1 MSSFLLSTFSSSSCS
16 LTVSSLLFE
25 SSFSL
30 ELLELSHPS
39 LISFKSTGTFSE
51 LVLGNEGEPTV
62 VAAVATFDLD
72 HKPIPHFDVVVAA
85 VTGTDGMGSS
95 LFESAGAAELWGGT
109 SMSSEPQTLETG
121 SVFGL
126 SL

>member
-1 MSSFLLSTFSSSSCS
+1 M
-16 LTVSSLLFE
+16 
-25 SSFSL
+25 
-30 ELLELSHPS
+30 
-39 LISFKSTGTFSE
+39 ISFKSTGTFSE
-51 LVLGNEGEPTV
+51 LMLGNEGELSLATV